1 MPASG
6 SSHLSPGTNTLLG
19 DLKEVK
25 AAVRGNLI
33 IMGVTEEVENS
44 SKTKWLKMTL
54 YVSWYQFCMT
64 SSAKQ
69 LHNINTASRPTE
81 KFPKIAVNDNGNFPL
96 P

>member
-33 IMGVTEEVENS
+33 IMEVTEEVENS

-54 YVSWYQFCMT
+54 YVS
-64 SSAKQ
+64 
-69 LHNINTASRPTE
+69 
-81 KFPKIAVNDNGNFPL
+81 
-96 P
+96 